1 MSSSLKKDLK
11 PSRVLEQESSSNKV
25 DISANFEQNPLIT
38 TAKSE
43 DPNSSILSCKIKQII
58 AIEDNAK
65 NEDESSPGFK
75 KIEV

>member
-11 PSRVLEQESSSNKV
+11 PSRVLEQEMSSNKV

-43 DPNSSILSCKIKQII
+43 DPNSSILSCKII
-58 AIEDNAK
+58 AIEVNAK

>member
-1 MSSSLKKDLK
+1 MSSSLKIDLK
-11 PSRVLEQESSSNKV
+11 PSRVLEQEMSSNKV

-38 TAKSE
+38 
-43 DPNSSILSCKIKQII
+43 P
-58 AIEDNAK
+58 EDNAK